1 MLRKLTKRQ
10 QEWLDKATALR
21 EDVLAP
27 NARSIDESG
36 RFPKE
41 NFDAIRQSGL
51 WGIGVG
57 EDAGGAGL
65 DPLGVGL
72 VLEQFARGCGSTAM
86 SFGMHVN
93 SFWPLA
99 SVGTKAQKEKY
110 VAPAMEK
117 KLMATH
123 ANTERATGTQF
134 WNFLSFAKKT
144 SDGWVLNAEKAF
156 VTSAGEADVYWFTG
170 RPSEDAPL
178 NAANLWY
185 LDSSLGGWEI
195 TDEWHGLGLR
205 GQRSARM
212 TFKDIKVPEDAA
224 FVGDGSLLETG
235 FEPILAS
242 LGATLVAN
250 FLGMSQALVDHTIK
264 HVKTRVHQ
272 NTGQRLS
279 QVDMVQER
287 VGAMQARVDAT
298 RELVYSALDLAGRE
312 GLEKFMVPMLE
323 TKAAVA
329 STATWVAE
337 QALHA
342 CGAQAYRGDGEVGR
356 VYRDVI
362 AAPIMAPSQD
372 WCNIFVGRALLE
384 EPLFGE
390 EAH

>member
-1 MLRKLTKRQ
+1 MLRKITKRQ
-10 QEWLDKATALR
+10 QEWLDKAVALR
-21 EDVLAP
+21 EEVLAP
-27 NARSIDESG
+27 NAREIDETG
-36 RFPKE
+36 RWPKE
-41 NFDAIRQSGL
+41 NFDAIKASGL
-51 WGIGVG
+51 WGIGVP
-57 EDAGGAGL
+57 EEFGGAGV

-99 SVGTKAQKEKY
+99 ATGTKEQNEKY
-110 VAPAMEK
+110 VVPAMEK
-117 KLMATH
+117 KLQATH

-134 WNFLSFAKKT
+134 WNYLSFAKKT
-144 SDGWVLNAEKAF
+144 KAGWTLNAEKAF

-178 NAANLWY
+178 NAVNLWY
-185 LDSSLGGWEI
+185 LDAGLGGWEI

-212 TFKDIKVPEDAA
+212 VFKDINVPDDAA
-224 FVGDGSLLETG
+224 FVADGSLLEVG
-235 FEPILAS
+235 FPPILAS
-242 LGATLVAN
+242 LGATLVVN

-264 HVKTRVHQ
+264 HVKNRVHQ
-272 NTGQRLS
+272 NTGLRLS

-287 VGAMQARVDAT
+287 VGAMQASVDAT
-298 RELVYSALDLAGRE
+298 RELVYSALDLAGRT
-312 GLEKFMVPMLE
+312 GLETWMVPVLE

-329 STATWVAE
+329 ATATYVAE

-342 CGAQAYRGDGEVGR
+342 CGAQAYRGDGEIGR

-362 AAPIMAPSQD
+362 AAPIMAP
-372 WCNIFVGRALLE
+372 
-384 EPLFGE
+384 
-390 EAH
+390 

>member
-1 MLRKLTKRQ
+1 MLRTITKRQ
-10 QEWLDKATALR
+10 QEWLDKAVALR

-27 NARSIDESG
+27 NAREIDETG
-36 RFPKE
+36 RWPKE
-41 NFDAIRQSGL
+41 NFDAIKASGL
-51 WGIGVG
+51 WGIGVP
-57 EDAGGAGL
+57 EEFGGAGV
-65 DPLGVGL
+65 DPLGAGL

-86 SFGMHVN
+86 SFGMSVN

-99 SVGTKAQKEKY
+99 ATGTKAQNEKY
-110 VAPAMEK
+110 IVPAMEK

-134 WNFLSFAKKT
+134 WNFISFAKKT
-144 SDGWVLNAEKAF
+144 ASGWLLNAEKAF
-156 VTSAGEADVYWFTG
+156 VTSAGEVDVYWFTG
-170 RPSEDAPL
+170 RPAEDAPL
-178 NAANLWY
+178 MAVNLWY
-185 LDSSLGGWEI
+185 LDAGLGGWEI
-195 TDEWHGLGLR
+195 TDEWHGMGLR

-212 TFKDIKVPEDAA
+212 LFKEIQVPEDAA
-224 FVGDGSLLETG
+224 FVADGSLLEVG
-235 FEPILAS
+235 FPPILAS

-264 HVKTRVHQ
+264 HVKNRVHQ
-272 NTGQRLS
+272 NTGLRLA

-312 GLEKFMVPMLE
+312 PLESWLVPMLE
-323 TKAAVA
+323 SKAAVA
-329 STATWVAE
+329 ETATYVAQ

-342 CGAQAYRGDGEVGR
+342 CGAQAYRGDGEVSR

-384 EPLFGE
+384 EPLFG
-390 EAH
+390 